1 MSTAEKIF
9 KKAQSLPE
17 QAQDKLLHA
26 AEELAREYLPAP
38 SSSLTLREAAE
49 LRGKLAAWEE
59 DWNAP
64 GMEAMMVIR
73 FPEIH

>member
-17 QAQDKLLHA
+17 KAQDKLLHV
-26 AEELAREYLPAP
+26 AEELAREYHLPAT
-38 SSSLTLREAAE
+38 SDTLTLREAAE
-49 LRGKLAAWEE
+49 LRGKLTAWEE

-64 GMEAMMVIR
+64 GMEAYDR
-73 FPEIH
+73 F

>member
-9 KKAQSLPE
+9 QKAQSLPK
-17 QAQDKLLHA
+17 QAQDKLLCI
-26 AEELAREYLPAP
+26 AEKLEQECVSK
-38 SSSLTLREAAE
+38 SSNSLTLQETAE

-64 GMEAMMVIR
+64 GMEAYDR
-73 FPEIH
+73 P

>member
-9 KKAQSLPE
+9 KKAQALPE
-17 QAQDKLLHA
+17 PAQDALLHV
-26 AEELAREYLPAP
+26 AEEMARQYP
-38 SSSLTLREAAE
+38 STISSPLTLIEAAE

-64 GMEAMMVIR
+64 GMEAYDR
-73 FPEIH
+73 P